1 MTVDLNLTLEPATAS
16 TSTVD
21 PITLE
26 ILWARLISIVEE
38 SESVIVRTSFSP
50 SIAES
55 DDHSSAL
62 LDRHGRLLAQTP
74 SAMPAFIGILDNT
87 TRILLEHYP
96 PETLEPGDVLC
107 TNDPWICC
115 GHLNDLNVLRP
126 IFYKGKIVAF
136 TANTA
141 DIGDIGGIGTI
152 EARDLYEEG
161 IRILPS
167 KLVRAGVP
175 NEDIFKFFKANSR
188 VPEQVIGDIN
198 AMLAGAEMAEKR
210 FIEMLEEYE
219 LDDINE
225 ISDEIQTRTERAM
238 REAISKL
245 PDGDYFGHVTS
256 DGYPDPIE
264 LKVKVTIAGDEV
276 IIDFDGTSPQVPYA
290 VNCPLSL
297 TYAESLWP
305 IRVAIGADIPATNG
319 SLKPI
324 TVKAP
329 EGSILNPRFPAPV
342 HQRTTIVH
350 NAQAPIFQALST
362 LVPEHIHP
370 SRVQANGG
378 CIKGFSMK
386 GTWSEAQKPEWATG
400 ARFAFGYLANGG
412 QGGTGATD
420 GHACMSYP
428 DNCANVPIEVVEA
441 RSPVLFLRK
450 EITVDSEGAGKFR
463 GGPGQSID
471 VLVRNDDGLRF
482 GPVCGDKTQH
492 PPAPLAGGQPGG
504 LGHFGVNGEST
515 GLRPVWVNKGDII
528 NFRAPGGGGYGNP
541 LERDPE
547 AVRNDVRKGFI
558 TPERARTVY
567 GVDVD
572 DLVAG
577 STVKEAP
584 MS

>member
-1 MTVDLNLTLEPATAS
+1 MTYLTQS
-16 TSTVD
+16 TDRRSTTLD

-62 LDRHGRLLAQTP
+62 LDRNGRLLAQTL

-126 IFYKGKIVAF
+126 IFHKDRIVAF

-141 DIGDIGGIGTI
+141 DIGDIGGVGTI
-152 EARDLYEEG
+152 DARDLYEEG

-167 KLVRAGVP
+167 KLVRAGEP

-188 VPEQVIGDIN
+188 VPDQVIGDIN

-210 FIEMLEEYE
+210 FLEMLEEYE
-219 LDDINE
+219 LDDIDE
-225 ISDEIQTRTERAM
+225 LSDEIQARTERAM
-238 REAISKL
+238 REAIRRL
-245 PDGDYFGHVTS
+245 PDGDYFGHVRS
-256 DGYPDPIE
+256 DGYPDPID
-264 LKVKVTIAGDEV
+264 LQVKVTIADDEIV
-276 IIDFDGTSPQVPYA
+276 IDFEGTSAQVPYA

-342 HQRTTIVH
+342 QQRTTIVH
-350 NAQAPIFQALST
+350 NAQAPIFQALSS
-362 LVPEHIHP
+362 LAPEYIHP
-370 SRVQANGG
+370 SRIQANSG

-386 GTWSEAQKPEWATG
+386 GTWSAAQKPEWSSG
-400 ARFAFGYLANGG
+400 DRFAFGYLANGG

-450 EITVDSEGAGKFR
+450 ELTIDSEGAGEFR
-463 GGPGQSID
+463 GGAGQSID
-471 VLVRNDDGLRF
+471 LLILNDDGLRYS
-482 GPVCGDKTQH
+482 PVCGDKTIN
-492 PPAPLAGGQPGG
+492 PPAPLFGGEPGG
-504 LGHFGVNGEST
+504 LGFFGVNGEST
-515 GLRPVWVNKGDII
+515 GLRAVWVNRGDIVH
-528 NFRAPGGGGYGNP
+528 FRAPGGGGYGDP
-541 LERDPE
+541 SKRDPA
-547 AVRNDVRKGFI
+547 AVRADVRRGLI
-558 TPERARTVY
+558 SAERARRVYKVEIDDDITV
-567 GVDVD
+567 
-572 DLVAG
+572 
-577 STVKEAP
+577 
-584 MS
+584 